1 MPPLVRGGLL
11 MITVTRLNGTK
22 VTINALLI
30 EVIEEAADTVITL
43 TTGKKLVVKE
53 KTAELLLLNQQYLR
67 AIGLVAAAQK
77 SEQTEGPSS

>member
-1 MPPLVRGGLL
+1 
-11 MITVTRLNGTK
+11 MIAVTRLNGTK

-30 EVIEEAADTVITL
+30 EVIEESADTVITL

-53 KTAELLLLNQQYLR
+53 KTAELLQLNQQYLST
-67 AIGLVAAAQK
+67 IGLIAAAQK